1 MIPAIYAQ
9 NPFLQATS
17 LEPVR
22 FEANHWPN
30 AIQRDATMP
39 NSMASCSPLREVR
52 LTETSD
58 PTLRFGHHM
67 IGDTVEFGR
76 TQAKLA
82 PQPTTFRERFMAGWE
97 KLTQAAGLIGP
108 H

>member
-30 AIQRDATMP
+30 ALHRDATMP
-39 NSMASCSPLREVR
+39 NSMAACSSLRDVR
-52 LTETSD
+52 VTEATE
-58 PTLRFGHHM
+58 PALRFGHHM

-76 TQAKLA
+76 TQTNPA
-82 PQPTTFRERFMAGWE
+82 PQPTTLWQRFMAGW
-97 KLTQAAGLIGP
+97 KQLTQAAGLLGP